1 MASMAAP
8 PDPLLRAAAEAR
20 GRSAELCVAERL
32 AEEGWRVL
40 DHRAR
45 TAAGEIDL
53 VAERQGV
60 LAFIEVKAR
69 ATLVDAAY
77 ALGARQR
84 HRLMAAAEIW
94 LASHPGHGEHG
105 IRFDVMLTDA
115 QGGMRRIA
123 DAFRLGD

>member
-1 MASMAAP
+1 MPAP

-20 GRSAELCVAERL
+20 GRAAELRVAARL
-32 AEEGWRVL
+32 AEDGWQVL

-45 TAAGEIDL
+45 TVAGEIDL
-53 VAERQGV
+53 VAERDGL

-84 HRLMAAAEIW
+84 QRLMAAAEIW
-94 LASHPGHGEHG
+94 LASHPGRGERG
-105 IRFDVMLTDA
+105 IRFDVLLTDSK
-115 QGGMRRIA
+115 GGMRRIA